1 MDRYN
6 IYAGLG
12 GSFGGA
18 NYKFTIEANSLEKA
32 TDIAYQ
38 EAVEVYQDFEGT
50 YGIMDWNDCAI
61 SLEIDP
67 CTENDDLIAEVDE
80 LYNEEME
87 NWIEYYAILT
97 SEDENISK
105 DELVMG

>member
-1 MDRYN
+1 MDKYN

-18 NYKFTIEANSLEKA
+18 NYKFTIEAKSKEEA
-32 TDIAYQ
+32 EDIAYN

-67 CTENDDLIAEVDE
+67 YTENDDLIEKVDE

-87 NWIEYYAILT
+87 NWIKYYAILT
-97 SEDENISK
+97 SEDKNISK
-105 DELVMG
+105 EELVME

>member
-18 NYKFTIEANSLEKA
+18 EYKFTIEVNSLEKA

-38 EAVEVYQDFEGT
+38 EAVEEYEEYEGYHGLKT
-50 YGIMDWNDCAI
+50 WAECAEE
-61 SLEIDP
+61 LGVDV
-67 CTENDDLIAEVDE
+67 ENEDSDDVDD
-80 LYNEEME
+80 LYNEEIE
-87 NWIEYYAILT
+87 LWIEYYAILT

>member
-1 MDRYN
+1 MDKYN

-18 NYKFTIEANSLEKA
+18 NYKFTIEANSLEEA
-32 TDIAYQ
+32 TDVAYQ
-38 EAVEVYQDFEGT
+38 EAVEEYEDYEGLHELKT
-50 YGIMDWNDCAI
+50 WGDCAEE
-61 SLEIDP
+61 LGVDV
-67 CTENDDLIAEVDE
+67 ENEDLDDVND
-80 LYNEEME
+80 LYNEEIAS
-87 NWIEYYAILT
+87 WIEYYAILT

>member
-1 MDRYN
+1 MDKYN

-18 NYKFTIEANSLEKA
+18 NYKFTIEAKSKEEA
-32 TDIAYQ
+32 EDIAYN

-50 YGIMDWNDCAI
+50 YGIMDWDDCAI

-67 CTENDDLIAEVDE
+67 YTENDDLIEKVDE

-87 NWIEYYAILT
+87 NWIKYYAILT
-97 SEDENISK
+97 SEDKNISK
-105 DELVMG
+105 EELVME